1 MTRLL
6 GKTLGLLVLVV
17 LIITSCSSG
26 GGSSG
31 QSAIELTDQL
41 GRVVKLDKMPQ
52 RIISLAPQNT
62 EILFALGLGDKVVGV
77 TTYCNFPPE
86 AQEKPKIGG
95 FSTVDVEKVVSL
107 SPDLVV
113 AALIHEKETI
123 SQLES
128 HGLKVL
134 ALAPK
139 TLSEVTQAIELVGKA
154 TGTETQARRA
164 VEDMETRMATV
175 ARLVAGL
182 SAEGRPRV
190 FYVVWHD
197 PLMTAGGDTTQSELI
212 DLAGGRNIFDDLSK
226 YPTVDLEALLE
237 RQPQVIIA
245 GSGHG
250 SAQNSP
256 LEWAK
261 SEPRLKNTEA
271 LIQNRVF
278 GIDADIVSRAG
289 PRIVDGLE
297 EMLRLIHPEL
307 AAKLKD

>member
-1 MTRLL
+1 L

-261 SEPRLKNTEA
+261 SEPRLKNTET

>member
-154 TGTETQARRA
+154 TGTETQARRV

>member
-212 DLAGGRNIFDDLSK
+212 DLASGRNIFDDLSK
-226 YPTVDLEALLE
+226 YPTVGLEALLE

>member
-1 MTRLL
+1 
-6 GKTLGLLVLVV
+6 
-17 LIITSCSSG
+17 
-26 GGSSG
+26 
-31 QSAIELTDQL
+31 
-41 GRVVKLDKMPQ
+41 
-52 RIISLAPQNT
+52 
-62 EILFALGLGDKVVGV
+62 
-77 TTYCNFPPE
+77 
-86 AQEKPKIGG
+86 
-95 FSTVDVEKVVSL
+95 
-107 SPDLVV
+107 
-113 AALIHEKETI
+113 
-123 SQLES
+123 
-128 HGLKVL
+128 
-134 ALAPK
+134 
-139 TLSEVTQAIELVGKA
+139 VGKA

-261 SEPRLKNTEA
+261 SEPRLKNTET